1 MVEEERKSAGNLKS
15 GGGGDGMIGIG
26 VDEES
31 KENPIYQ
38 DLMDLIYSGMGDDGQ
53 PTVMEVHD
61 NNNTHMSSGV
71 PQAIPFVTVSENGT
85 GDELEI
91 STEAMEFLDGMQ
103 HRKIAV
109 IAICGTQNTGK
120 SFLAN
125 RYLGRMQGFKTKGLL
140 GQGTRGIWMWN
151 QVVPVGNEVDG
162 IVLDCQGL
170 TLDGTGAEND
180 VGDAMNGDLEEK
192 IFTLALLLAS
202 QLVFNTKGHITD
214 QTMDELAILPLM
226 SSKIRIREHKSR
238 KGEQSAD
245 DADEDEEEDFSSD
258 EEGDSTEFYKYFPQF
273 NWVVRDLN
281 MDF

>member
-1 MVEEERKSAGNLKS
+1 MKS
-15 GGGGDGMIGIG
+15 GGGGIIGIN

-38 DLMDLIYSGMGDDGQ
+38 DLMELIYSGEDGQ
-53 PTVMEVHD
+53 PSVMEVND
-61 NNNTHMSSGV
+61 NNNPHMSSGV
-71 PQAIPFVTVSENGT
+71 PQAIPFVTVSENGS

-91 STEAMEFLDGMQ
+91 STEAMELLDGMQ

-109 IAICGTQNTGK
+109 IAICGTQSTGK

-125 RYLGRMQGFKTKGLL
+125 RFLGRMQGFKTKGLL

-170 TLDGTGAEND
+170 TDGTGEENEA
-180 VGDAMNGDLEEK
+180 GDQASGDLEEK
-192 IFTLALLLAS
+192 LFTLALLLAS

-214 QTMDELAILPLM
+214 QTMDELALLPLM
-226 SSKIRIREHKSR
+226 ASKIRIREHKTV
-238 KGEQSAD
+238 GDNQE
-245 DADEDEEEDFSSD
+245 DEDEEDFSSD
-258 EEGDSTEFYKYFPQF
+258 EEGDSTEFYKYFP
-273 NWVVRDLN
+273 
-281 MDF
+281 